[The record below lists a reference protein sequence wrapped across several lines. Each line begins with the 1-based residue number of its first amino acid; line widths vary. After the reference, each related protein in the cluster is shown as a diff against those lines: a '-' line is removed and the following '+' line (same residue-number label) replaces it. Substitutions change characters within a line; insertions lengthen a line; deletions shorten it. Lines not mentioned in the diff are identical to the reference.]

1 MVAGTVVQQAFV
13 PATTAARPQRRARV
27 VCAAQ
32 QSEGTSRRAALQQ
45 AAGLAATLFL
55 SRAAP
60 ALADDEAPA
69 ALCDAACVADLGSRE
84 RVTTASGLQY
94 VDIVKGV
101 GASPPK
107 GYQVTVDYVAM
118 TPEGRVFDSSLEKG
132 YPYQIRVGAGQ
143 VVAGL
148 DEALL
153 TMQTGGVR
161 RLYIPGN
168 LAFPKGLPAAAG
180 RPRVPPSS
188 PVVFDVKLLYIPGIS
203 DADAD
208 E

>member
-1 MVAGTVVQQAFV
+1 M
-13 PATTAARPQRRARV
+13 
-27 VCAAQ
+27 
-32 QSEGTSRRAALQQ
+32 
-45 AAGLAATLFL
+45 
-55 SRAAP
+55 
-60 ALADDEAPA
+60 
-69 ALCDAACVADLGSRE
+69 
-84 RVTTASGLQY
+84 
-94 VDIVKGV
+94 
-101 GASPPK
+101 
-107 GYQVTVDYVAM
+107 
-118 TPEGRVFDSSLEKG
+118 
-132 YPYQIRVGAGQ
+132 
-143 VVAGL
+143 VAGL

-168 LAFPKGLPAAAG
+168 LAFPKGLPAGELWGFLISSSRKFETIIRTERFHAVLLGQGHRPAGHDTALSAHSESRRPTPAPAAAG